1 MALVVEYHLLI
12 KSAHNTLLKL
22 DNEKSLPGHEGT
34 PFLAT
39 G

>member
-12 KSAHNTLLKL
+12 KSAYDTLLKL
-22 DNEKSLPGHEGT
+22 DNEKSLPENQGIG
-34 PFLAT
+34 FLAT